1 MEALSGQDLGMAVWV
16 RGAAGDG
23 PLLVL
28 LHGLGATGQVWDGV
42 AARWPG
48 GWVIPD
54 LPGHGRSDRL
64 PRYSFGSMA
73 AELAAGLAAWV
84 AAEPA
89 AELVAEL
96 VAEPVAGLAPAVAAG
111 RPVVVLGHSLG
122 GVLGLTLAS
131 GWFGV
136 QIPAVCGLG
145 IKLRWSAEELARAAE
160 LAGRPR
166 RAFATRAEA
175 VERALKV
182 AGLWRLVP
190 DDSPVAEAAV
200 VESTD
205 GWRLALDNAAFGVGA
220 PDMAGLLAA
229 CRAQVILAA
238 GERDPM
244 CPPEQLRA
252 QQPDAVVLPGL
263 GHNAH
268 VEDPDALLPLL
279 DRLRAAAT

>member
-1 MEALSGQDLGMAVWV
+1 MAVWV

-73 AELAAGLAAWV
+73 AELAAGLAAWLVAEPAAEPAAELVAKPAAGLAAWV

-111 RPVVVLGHSLG
+111 Y
-122 GVLGLTLAS
+122 
-131 GWFGV
+131 
-136 QIPAVCGLG
+136 
-145 IKLRWSAEELARAAE
+145 
-160 LAGRPR
+160 AGRPR
-166 RAFATRAEA
+166 SWPGPRSWQDGREG
-175 VERALKV
+175 R
-182 AGLWRLVP
+182 
-190 DDSPVAEAAV
+190 SP
-200 VESTD
+200 
-205 GWRLALDNAAFGVGA
+205 
-220 PDMAGLLAA
+220 
-229 CRAQVILAA
+229 
-238 GERDPM
+238 
-244 CPPEQLRA
+244 
-252 QQPDAVVLPGL
+252 PGRRRWN
-263 GHNAH
+263 G
-268 VEDPDALLPLL
+268 
-279 DRLRAAAT
+279 R